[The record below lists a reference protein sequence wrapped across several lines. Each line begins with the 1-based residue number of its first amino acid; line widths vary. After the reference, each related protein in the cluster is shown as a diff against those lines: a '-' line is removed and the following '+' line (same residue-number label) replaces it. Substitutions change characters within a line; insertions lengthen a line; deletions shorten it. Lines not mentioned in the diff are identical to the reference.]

1 MRLSLKPVDIKY
13 KTRSDTVFSH
23 HRNLKIKDVKIFSSF
38 LNTKSELNFSNFF
51 QTKSDIT
58 ECSSMSVVD
67 PINWRKKCRQI
78 SEVPSLEIPNL
89 NFLDTF
95 DKSQTVISKEVECS
109 IASSPL
115 VSSGKNSKKFVRR
128 PKLPPLESV
137 LKVKN
142 KITRNTKEIH
152 SERVENSQ
160 TRSKRVGNLKKHT
173 FEKSLFTKT
182 ADLSHLISLS
192 RKKFDFL
199 KNSIQNFENSDFS
212 KKSDKLKNRDLPEDL
227 KKYDLS
233 HLLSSVI

>member
-23 HRNLKIKDVKIFSSF
+23 HRDLKIKDVKIFSSF
-38 LNTKSELNFSNFF
+38 LNTKSELNFSKFF
-51 QTKSDIT
+51 KTKSDIT

-67 PINWRKKCRQI
+67 PINWRKKCQQI

-89 NFLDTF
+89 HFLDTL
-95 DKSQTVISKEVECS
+95 DKIETVNCKEVECS
-109 IASSPL
+109 IESSPL
-115 VSSGKNSKKFVRR
+115 VSSGEDAIKFVRR
-128 PKLPPLESV
+128 PKLPSLESV

-142 KITRNTKEIH
+142 KITRNTEKIH

-160 TRSKRVGNLKKHT
+160 THSKRVGNSKKKT
-173 FEKSLFTKT
+173 FEKSPFTKT

-199 KNSIQNFENSDFS
+199 KKSIQNFENSDFS

-233 HLLSSVI
+233 HLLSSVV